1 MKKTYTKKQIT
12 EAIAYWEKQLKMM
25 NESGSS
31 KNDPLQC
38 IADETKTTV
47 EQVLRAMASLAE
59 GYLSGEQQC
68 YRVWY
73 HSRIPSVEF
82 MFCADVE
89 GYVDNDGI
97 GAYEYWGSSGYDAGT
112 DYLEITD
119 GGLSEDD
126 LSTAARE
133 IAELMNGDDNIG
145 DDNVGL
151 VSIDDDVDIKEK
163 VQYGSISIEIDIDHV
178 LSNMPA
184 IVEELKRQFGK
195 TQKCKIDIS

>member
-1 MKKTYTKKQIT
+1 
-12 EAIAYWEKQLKMM
+12 M

-31 KNDPLQC
+31 ENDPLQR

-59 GYLSGEQQC
+59 EYLSEGQKC

-73 HSRIPSVEF
+73 HSRIPSVEL

-89 GYVDNDGI
+89 GYIDNDGI
-97 GAYEYWGSSGYDAGT
+97 GGYEYWGSSEYDAGT

-119 GGLSEDD
+119 GGLSEDELND
-126 LSTAARE
+126 VAE
-133 IAELMNGDDNIG
+133 KIAELMNNDGRIDSVDINDN
-145 DDNVGL
+145 
-151 VSIDDDVDIKEK
+151 VDIKEK
-163 VQYGSISIEIDIDHV
+163 VQYGSISIEIDIEHV

-184 IVEELKRQFGK
+184 IVEELQKQFGK
-195 TQKCKIDIS
+195 AQKCKIDID